1 MMIDSGGSRGRPQS
15 SVVSLPLIRL
25 RVFAPVMGAFLFR
38 EQLPRRTLTMSVKK
52 TKSNLPGAGPG
63 RPKGSQNKNN
73 ALIRDMIGEAL
84 HQVGGVEYLAA
95 RANDPKTASA
105 FLSLVGKVL
114 PIQVTGEDGG
124 AIQTVTRIELVAL
137 K

>member
-1 MMIDSGGSRGRPQS
+1 
-15 SVVSLPLIRL
+15 
-25 RVFAPVMGAFLFR
+25 
-38 EQLPRRTLTMSVKK
+38 MSVKK
-52 TKSNLPGAGPG
+52 TTKTFPGGAGPG
-63 RPKGSQNKNN
+63 RPKGVPNKNN

-84 HQVGGVEYLAA
+84 HQVGGVEYLAE

-124 AIQTVTRIELVAL
+124 AIKTVTRIELVAL

>member
-1 MMIDSGGSRGRPQS
+1 M
-15 SVVSLPLIRL
+15 
-25 RVFAPVMGAFLFR
+25 
-38 EQLPRRTLTMSVKK
+38 TVKK
-52 TKSNLPGAGPG
+52 TRSNLPGPGPG

-84 HQVGGVEYLAA
+84 HQVGGVEYLAE

-105 FLSLVGKVL
+105 FLGLIGKVL
-114 PIQVTGEDGG
+114 PIQVTGENGG
-124 AIQTVTRIELVAL
+124 AIQTITRIELAPL